1 MLPVGDE
8 VRRRS
13 TPVLTYV
20 LLSCNVLIF
29 AYSLLRGFETVIYD
43 YGFRP
48 KYLFTASRLETLL
61 TSLFVHGGPAHLA
74 GNMLFLYIFGRSVE
88 DRLGPLRYLILYLL
102 SGVVGDVVHAAS
114 ICLLPEPLMAR
125 ALYTPLVGASGAIS
139 GVMGAYTAFYPRM
152 RVKTLLILYYVVALR
167 IPAHLYVLAWFIYQ
181 LLIGLISLGLPLS
194 IAPWAHVGGFATGAI
209 MALAVRRWTV
219 L

>member
-1 MLPVGDE
+1 MLPIGDE
-8 VRRRS
+8 VRRMS

-29 AYSLLRGFETVIYD
+29 AYSMLRGLETIINN

-61 TSLFVHGGPAHLA
+61 TSMFVHGGPAHLV

-88 DRLGPLRYLILYLL
+88 DKLGPLRYLLLYLF
-102 SGVVGDVVHAAS
+102 SGVVGNVVHAAS
-114 ICLLPEPLMAR
+114 ACLLPEHLVAR
-125 ALYTPLVGASGAIS
+125 GLYTPLVGASGAIS
-139 GVMGAYTAFYPRM
+139 GVMGAYTVFYPRM
-152 RVKTLLILYYVVALR
+152 RVKTLVIFYYVVVLR
-167 IPAHLYVLAWFIYQ
+167 IPAHLYVLAWFAYQ

-194 IAPWAHVGGFATGAI
+194 VAPWAHVGGFASGAAA
-209 MALAVRRWTV
+209 ALAIRRWTAS
-219 L
+219 